1 MTLKPG
7 HAIEEAQE
15 YASLYVLKALP
26 PEESDSFETHISEG
40 CRLCRQEVQAMES
53 ALGELGVLSSATPPP
68 GLRERLL
75 ERVRSKEGAESQ
87 GGPQVWKN
95 WDTTGITPD
104 GGVETQPGWSSV
116 RAEDTDWEETG
127 LLGINVR
134 RLHVDTARQYVTM
147 LVRMEPGASYLPH
160 RHHDAEECFVLEGE
174 LTVGGE
180 VFRRGDYQRA
190 EAGSVH
196 GVQST
201 ETGCTLLI
209 LSSTRDIILP

>member
-7 HAIEEAQE
+7 HSIEEAQE

-26 PEESDSFETHISEG
+26 PEESDAYETHVSEG

-53 ALGELGVLSSATPPP
+53 ALGELGVLTSATPPS
-68 GLRERLL
+68 GLRGRLL
-75 ERVRSKEGAESQ
+75 DRVRSKEGAEVK
-87 GGPQVWKN
+87 GDPQVWKN
-95 WDTTGITPD
+95 WDSAATPSE
-104 GGVETQPGWSSV
+104 GAVEPQPGWSSV

-127 LLGINVR
+127 LPGIKVR

-147 LVRMEPGASYLPH
+147 LVRMESGASYLPH

-209 LSSTRDIILP
+209 LSSTQDIILP